1 MTKGRP
7 TTIFE
12 VAHAAGV
19 SLGTASKAMNG
30 NGRISLA
37 TRERVLQA
45 AKTLGF
51 RPNPIARGLI
61 TGRSSTVGMIM
72 VDSMTHRI
80 ALPIMLGA
88 ESALAEIELSMISA
102 DARGDVE
109 RGIALAHTLA
119 ARKVD
124 GILIVGDNNARTRSI
139 SQLVDLP
146 VVYVYG
152 ESTDETDVVHM
163 PDDRQGAG
171 LAVEHLVNSGR
182 RKLLHVTG
190 PRRATAVAQRVKGLQ
205 AHLRGHD
212 LRLLAPTC
220 YGAWSQRWARSAA
233 LEIITAFPDVDGIV
247 CGSDQIASGVVT
259 AIADL
264 GRRIPDDIAVTGYD
278 NWAVFAEE
286 TEPALTTIDM
296 CLEDLGASAARE
308 LFAIIDGNARPSG
321 LIYHACELVIRGSAP

>member
-1 MTKGRP
+1 MGPLPCRRQSHKRAALRNRDQRFVVQSRHVRGCRMTKGRP

-109 RGIALAHTLA
+109 CGIALAVSYTHLTL
-119 ARKVD
+119 
-124 GILIVGDNNARTRSI
+124 
-139 SQLVDLP
+139 
-146 VVYVYG
+146 
-152 ESTDETDVVHM
+152 
-163 PDDRQGAG
+163 
-171 LAVEHLVNSGR
+171 
-182 RKLLHVTG
+182 
-190 PRRATAVAQRVKGLQ
+190 
-205 AHLRGHD
+205 
-212 LRLLAPTC
+212 PT
-220 YGAWSQRWARSAA
+220 
-233 LEIITAFPDVDGIV
+233 
-247 CGSDQIASGVVT
+247 
-259 AIADL
+259 
-264 GRRIPDDIAVTGYD
+264 
-278 NWAVFAEE
+278 
-286 TEPALTTIDM
+286 
-296 CLEDLGASAARE
+296 
-308 LFAIIDGNARPSG
+308 
-321 LIYHACELVIRGSAP
+321 

>member
-1 MTKGRP
+1 MKNRRP
-7 TTIFE
+7 TTIVE
-12 VAHAAGV
+12 VAREAGV

-30 NGRISLA
+30 NGRISEA
-37 TRERVLQA
+37 TRARVLQA

-109 RGIALAHTLA
+109 RGIALARTLA
-119 ARKVD
+119 DRKVD
-124 GILIVGDNNARTRSI
+124 GILVVGDNNARTRSI
-139 SQLVDLP
+139 SHLVDLP
-146 VVYVYG
+146 VVYIYG
-152 ESTDETDVVHM
+152 ESTDANDIVHM
-163 PDDRQGAG
+163 PDDRQGAS
-171 LAVEHLVNSGR
+171 LAVQHLIASGR

-190 PRRATAVAQRVKGLQ
+190 PRRATAVIQRVKGLQ
-205 AHLRGHD
+205 AQLRSHG
-212 LRLLAPTC
+212 LRLLAPTS

-233 LEIITAFPDVDGIV
+233 LDAIAAFPDVDGIV

-259 AIADL
+259 AIGDL
-264 GRRIPDDIAVTGYD
+264 GRRVPDDIAVTGYD
-278 NWAVFAEE
+278 NWPVFAEE

-296 CLEDLGASAARE
+296 RLEDLGASAARE
-308 LFAIIDGNARPSG
+308 LFSVIDGNARPAG
-321 LIYHACELVIRGSAP
+321 ITYHACELVVRGSAP